1 MNFERTPSPGL
12 ARIALPGAL
21 ALLVGCQHAA
31 TPVAPAPPQQV
42 ESGSRLVL
50 RTPLN
55 FPAANAE
62 LLFQNQQ
69 LVDAGKLAPSMPY
82 CRIKPAPGAAGVMRP
97 GTYTVSTVQYDER
110 EVGATSA
117 MVGVTRIAL
126 GPDARQW
133 TYALSCGW
141 LAGGPSPA
149 FVTTQQIYNAIGGH
163 FSMDLLR

>member
-1 MNFERTPSPGL
+1 MNCEPTPTSGL

-31 TPVAPAPPQQV
+31 PPVAPTPPQQV
-42 ESGSRLVL
+42 ESGSRFVL

-55 FPAANAE
+55 FPTGNAE

-69 LVDAGKLAPSMPY
+69 LVGAGKLSPSMPY
-82 CRIKPAPGAAGVMRP
+82 CRLRPAQGAAGVMQP
-97 GTYTVSTVQYDER
+97 GTYTVSGVQYDEK

-117 MVGVTRIAL
+117 MASVTRIAL
-126 GPDARQW
+126 GPDSRQS

-141 LAGGPSPA
+141 PAGGPAPA
-149 FVTTQQIYNAIGGH
+149 FVTTQQIYNAIGGQ